1 MTTDPIVVGVALR
14 DDDHA
19 PLALARELSRFT
31 GAPLALVHVYPCE
44 HPSAFP
50 TPAYTAELRQ
60 RAHAGLEEAAARLRG
75 ELEVKVHAEGSS
87 SPVRGLHDAAA
98 ALEGA
103 MLVVGSSHRGRLGR
117 VMPGGVGER
126 LLHAAPC
133 AVAIAPRGYTGA
145 PDGIR
150 RIGVGF
156 VDTPEGH
163 DALDAAATM
172 ATLGHGTLSTFTV
185 FEPPRMGPGGATPGW
200 VPPADDDAT
209 SWMVN
214 AEDEL
219 REQIPAGVEPDVK
232 VLEGDAAELLAAAS
246 EGLDL
251 LLCGSRGYG
260 PLRTVLLGSVSA
272 RLAHT
277 AACPLLVLPRANV
290 HEPAAQ
296 PAG

>member
-19 PLALARELSRFT
+19 PLALARDLARFT
-31 GAPLALVHVYPCE
+31 GAPLALVHVYPYE
-44 HPSAFP
+44 PPSAFP
-50 TPAYTAELRQ
+50 TPAYTSELRQ
-60 RAHAGLEEAAARLRG
+60 RARAGLEEPAARLRG
-75 ELEVKVHAEGSS
+75 ELEVTVHTEGSS

-145 PDGIR
+145 ADGIR

-156 VDTPEGH
+156 VDTPEGR

-172 ATLGHGTLSTFTV
+172 ATLGHGRLSTYTV
-185 FEPPRMGPGGATPGW
+185 FEPPRMGPGAATPGW
-200 VPPADDDAT
+200 VPPGDYDAT
-209 SWMVN
+209 TWMVN

-219 REQIPAGVEPDVK
+219 RGQIPPGVEADVK
-232 VLEGDAAELLAAAS
+232 VMEGDAAELLAVAS
-246 EGLDL
+246 EDLDV

-277 AACPLLVLPRANV
+277 ATCPLLVLPRANDR
-290 HEPAAQ
+290 EPASQ
-296 PAG
+296 RAG